1 MLLRDLLTNLPN
13 PMLDGVTTLSWK
25 TSHAPAFR
33 PGNASGVSALM
44 NFGLF
49 SMNMGACSHPEDAA
63 PIARIAEDIGPM
75 GRSTDLLLMHSA
87 GLAALRSHAVWFCR
101 VLGDRRRTSRGR
113 CGYCSAGS
121 SVLLFTNARRSRA
134 FFEVGRQPTRYR
146 VSPMEDIVE
155 QLCKIIGPGEL
166 RPVTCGQ
173 FQ

>member
-13 PMLDGVTTLSWK
+13 PMLDGVTTLSCK

-33 PGNASGVSALM
+33 PGNASGVSAPM

-63 PIARIAEDIGPM
+63 RIARVAEDIGPM

-113 CGYCSAGS
+113 CVATVRRVAAS
-121 SVLLFTNARRSRA
+121 SYSPMLVEVERSSKL
-134 FFEVGRQPTRYR
+134 G
-146 VSPMEDIVE
+146 VSPLDIGCL
-155 QLCKIIGPGEL
+155 QW
-166 RPVTCGQ
+166 
-173 FQ
+173 